1 MLETSN
7 SKFSACKLRQKIVEM
22 LGASPTQYMYL
33 LNTEKLVEKRATQGK
48 QKFANISLGMTCG
61 FCVIM
66 SALVATMPLLLSMEI
81 STFTFALLNIT
92 MSLFMVGL
100 WTLPYFD
107 ILLSPLNYPV
117 VAHTPVSSRTY
128 FLVKLTQV
136 LTYATMLLVSLN
148 LLPAICGI
156 WIGVG
161 ETSQHQF
168 LFPFVYLPVAFISGF
183 FAIGTMTAFAGYL
196 TKLYTKK
203 GLRNIAQYAQFVL
216 PALFPSLIYLLPHNP
231 ETYKSVLKWLYVLPN
246 GWFAG
251 VVSLVLGD
259 PERPEMM
266 RDLILTGLAVV
277 SVLLLILIPLRS
289 IAKGYSRYLTY
300 LLESGNRQK
309 AKLRMKPSLLAR
321 LCRSRTT
328 YAGFCLCAAYMR
340 RDKYILNGLVSALG
354 GVVMMLILFIQDRLS
369 LKWFEYY
376 SYTTG
381 MSPLFTICF
390 SVVGISFISALLTR
404 VRHSE
409 HWKASW
415 MLSLAPLEVP
425 SQLWRGVLLSSFLY
439 IVVPYTLLLF
449 CVATVFWGAMAL
461 FYILPGVIP
470 LLYYAVL
477 FPKPQFGGIP
487 LSLEV
492 VQKSRNFDW
501 LSFIFGFLASGILV
515 GIQLLAFW
523 LNIWVYIAVYCIIVI
538 GGFIGF
544 IYLFRRK

>member
-1 MLETSN
+1 MLE
-7 SKFSACKLRQKIVEM
+7 KIVEI
-22 LGASPTQYMYL
+22 LGGSPIQYRYL
-33 LNTEKLVEKRATQGK
+33 LNAEKLVEKRAMQGTLK
-48 QKFANISLGMTCG
+48 LGNLSLGMTCG
-61 FCVIM
+61 FCFIM
-66 SALVATMPLLLSMEI
+66 SALAATIPFLLSTEI

-92 MSLFMVGL
+92 MSMFMVGL

-107 ILLSPLNYPV
+107 ILLNPINYSV

-136 LTYATMLLVSLN
+136 LTYTAMLLVSLN
-148 LLPAICGI
+148 PLPAICGI
-156 WIGVG
+156 WIRVG
-161 ETSQHQF
+161 ETSQLQF

-203 GLRNIAQYAQFVL
+203 GFRNIAQYAQFVL
-216 PALFPSLIYLLPHNP
+216 PALFPSLIYLLPSDP
-231 ETYKSVLKWLYVLPN
+231 TIYKSVMKWLYALPN

-251 VVSLVLGD
+251 VVSLALGG

-277 SVLLLILIPLRS
+277 SVLLLIVIPLRS
-289 IAKGYSRYLTY
+289 IAKGYSKYLTY

-309 AKLRMKPSLLAR
+309 AKLRVKPSLLAR
-321 LCRSRTT
+321 FCRSRTT

-340 RDKYILNGLVSALG
+340 RDKYILNGLISALG
-354 GVVMMLILFIQDRLS
+354 GLVMLVVLFIQDRFS
-369 LKWFEYY
+369 MQWFDY
-376 SYTTG
+376 SPTTG
-381 MSPLFTICF
+381 MSPTFTTCF
-390 SVVGISFISALLTR
+390 SLLGISFVSALLIR

-409 HWKASW
+409 HYKASW

-425 SQLWRGVLLSSFLY
+425 SQLWRGVLLTSFLY
-439 IVVPYTLLLF
+439 IVTPYTLLLF
-449 CVATVFWGAMAL
+449 CVASVLWGAMAL
-461 FYILPGVIP
+461 FYILPGLII

-477 FPKPQFGGIP
+477 FPKPQSGTP

-501 LSFIFGFLASGILV
+501 LSFVFGLLACGILV

-523 LNIWVYIAVYCIIVI
+523 LNIWVYIAVYCLIVI

-544 IYLFRRK
+544 LYLFREK